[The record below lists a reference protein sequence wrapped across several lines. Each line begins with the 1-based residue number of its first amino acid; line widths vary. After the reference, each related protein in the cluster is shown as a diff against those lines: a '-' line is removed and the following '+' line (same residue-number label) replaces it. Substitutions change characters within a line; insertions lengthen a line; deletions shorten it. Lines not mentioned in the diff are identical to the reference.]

1 MDLKRF
7 LRAEW
12 DRVAGYGFIL
22 AGAVALV
29 FGFIG
34 VRTAADVIDEIS
46 YLVTGGIGAIFL
58 LGVGATLL
66 LSADLHD
73 DFRKLHR
80 VETKLD
86 DIHRALQERHPDLV
100 VDVRPS
106 AAQPDP
112 EPEPAEGREE
122 PQRAGYRPEPP
133 AGQREPR
140 HEQEPA
146 ASGMLAVRRF
156 RRLALGGGLVAA
168 VLFGAGTVVTAN
180 QASTDHMAG
189 GVGLALSGALLA
201 AVVAGALVGQ
211 LKGRLER
218 QTMVAVGG
226 WLAEPQSASATAGPA
241 PEVWVADGLTL
252 YHRAGCR
259 ALDGRAASGRA
270 RARLAAGL
278 RPCGLC
284 EPDAGG

>member
-1 MDLKRF
+1 MDFKRF

-12 DRVAGYGFIL
+12 DRVAGYAFVL

-29 FGFIG
+29 FGFVG

-73 DFRKLHR
+73 DFRKLDR
-80 VETKLD
+80 VEGKLD
-86 DIHRALQERHPDLV
+86 AIHQALVERHPDLV
-100 VDVRPS
+100 VDVRRI
-106 AAQPDP
+106 
-112 EPEPAEGREE
+112 EEPA
-122 PQRAGYRPEPP
+122 
-133 AGQREPR
+133 
-140 HEQEPA
+140 PA
-146 ASGMLAVRRF
+146 AAPSGVLAVRRY
-156 RRLALGGGLVAA
+156 RRLILAGGIGATGLFLAGAL
-168 VLFGAGTVVTAN
+168 VTAN

-189 GVGLALSGALLA
+189 GVGLALSGGMLVAVLA
-201 AVVAGALVGQ
+201 GVMVGQ

-218 QTMVAVGG
+218 QTLVALGP
-226 WLAEPQSASATAGPA
+226 WLAEAASGTTQVAAS
-241 PEVWVADGLTL
+241 EVWVVDGLSL

-259 ALDGRAASGRA
+259 ALEGRAAAGQA
-270 RARLAAGL
+270 RAMLTAGL

-284 EPDAGG
+284 EPDVGG

>member
-12 DRVAGYGFIL
+12 DRVAGYGFVF
-22 AGAVALV
+22 AGAVVLV

-86 DIHRALQERHPDLV
+86 EIHRALRERHPDLV
-100 VDVRPS
+100 VDVRP
-106 AAQPDP
+106 
-112 EPEPAEGREE
+112 EE
-122 PQRAGYRPEPP
+122 PRPAP
-133 AGQREPR
+133 AGESEP
-140 HEQEPA
+140 EQEPA
-146 ASGMLAVRRF
+146 GAVAASGLLAVRRS
-156 RRLALGGGLVAA
+156 RRLALAGSLVAA
-168 VLFGAGTVVTAN
+168 VLFAAGAVVTAN
-180 QASTDHMAG
+180 QASTDQMTR

-201 AVVAGALVGQ
+201 AVAAGALVGQ

-226 WLAEPQSASATAGPA
+226 WLEESQSGSSHPAGLAS
-241 PEVWVADGLTL
+241 EVWVAEGLTL

-270 RARLAAGL
+270 RALLTGGL

>member
-12 DRVAGYGFIL
+12 DRVAGYAFVL

-29 FGFIG
+29 FGFVG

-73 DFRKLHR
+73 DFRKLDR

-86 DIHRALQERHPDLV
+86 DIHRALLERHPDLV
-100 VDVRPS
+100 VDVAPDREPAPAVS
-106 AAQPDP
+106 AA
-112 EPEPAEGREE
+112 
-122 PQRAGYRPEPP
+122 
-133 AGQREPR
+133 
-140 HEQEPA
+140 
-146 ASGMLAVRRF
+146 GMLAVRRY
-156 RRLALGGGLVAA
+156 RKLALGGGAIAA
-168 VLFGAGTVVTAN
+168 VLFGAGALVTAN

-189 GVGLALSGALLA
+189 GVGLALSGALL
-201 AVVAGALVGQ
+201 VAIVGGVMVGQ
-211 LKGRLER
+211 LKGRLEH
-218 QTMVAVGG
+218 QTVAALGPWLVEPDTDAAPVG
-226 WLAEPQSASATAGPA
+226 AAS
-241 PEVWVADGLTL
+241 EVWVPDGLTL
-252 YHRAGCR
+252 YHRAGCQ
-259 ALDGRAASGRA
+259 ALAGRAASAHDRGA
-270 RARLAAGL
+270 LSAGL
-278 RPCGLC
+278 RACGLC

>member
-1 MDLKRF
+1 MDFKRF

-12 DRVAGYGFIL
+12 DRVAGYAFVV

-29 FGFIG
+29 FGFVG

-80 VETKLD
+80 VEEKLD
-86 DIHRALQERHPDLV
+86 DIHRALAERHPDLV
-100 VDVRPS
+100 VDVRPP
-106 AAQPDP
+106 AADGPDGNRAVVVGSQPAAR
-112 EPEPAEGREE
+112 PA
-122 PQRAGYRPEPP
+122 
-133 AGQREPR
+133 
-140 HEQEPA
+140 PA
-146 ASGMLAVRRF
+146 ASSSGLLAVRRS
-156 RRLALGGGLVAA
+156 RRLALAA
-168 VLFGAGTVVTAN
+168 GVGATGLFGAGALVTAN
-180 QASTDHMAG
+180 QASTDHMTG
-189 GVGLALSGALLA
+189 GVGLALSGAMLVAVA
-201 AVVAGALVGQ
+201 AGVMVGQ

-218 QTMVAVGG
+218 RTLVALGP
-226 WLAEPQSASATAGPA
+226 WLGADEDREASTAAAT
-241 PEVWVADGLTL
+241 EVWVVDGLAL

-259 ALDGRAASGRA
+259 ALDGRAASGRD
-270 RARLAAGL
+270 RAALRAGL

-284 EPDAGG
+284 EPDSGG

>member
-1 MDLKRF
+1 MDFKRF

-12 DRVAGYGFIL
+12 DRVAGYAFVL

-29 FGFIG
+29 FGFVG

-73 DFRKLHR
+73 DFRKLDR
-80 VETKLD
+80 VEAKLD
-86 DIHRALQERHPDLV
+86 AIHLALVERHPDLV
-100 VDVRPS
+100 VDVRP
-106 AAQPDP
+106 AAPDAP
-112 EPEPAEGREE
+112 GGSGAAVTVGRPAV
-122 PQRAGYRPEPP
+122 EPP
-133 AGQREPR
+133 L
-140 HEQEPA
+140 PA
-146 ASGMLAVRRF
+146 PTVGASGLLAVRRY
-156 RRLALGGGLVAA
+156 RRLTLAGGIGATGLFLAGAL
-168 VLFGAGTVVTAN
+168 VTAN

-189 GVGLALSGALLA
+189 GVGLALSGGMLVAVLA
-201 AVVAGALVGQ
+201 GVMVGQ
-211 LKGRLER
+211 LKGRLEQ
-218 QTMVAVGG
+218 QTLAALGP
-226 WLAEPQSASATAGPA
+226 WLAEAASDTTLVAATD
-241 PEVWVADGLTL
+241 VWVVDGLSL

-259 ALDGRAASGRA
+259 ALEGRAAAGRE
-270 RARLAAGL
+270 RAMLTAGL

>member
-1 MDLKRF
+1 MDMKRF

-12 DRVAGYGFIL
+12 DRVAGYGFVF
-22 AGAVALV
+22 AGAVTLV

-80 VETKLD
+80 VEEKLD
-86 DIHRALQERHPDLV
+86 RIHDVLVERHPDLV
-100 VDVRPS
+100 VDVRP
-106 AAQPDP
+106 AAPD
-112 EPEPAEGREE
+112 EGDAGGKSTAAVHSVRQPEPAPRPVGA
-122 PQRAGYRPEPP
+122 AGL
-133 AGQREPR
+133 
-140 HEQEPA
+140 
-146 ASGMLAVRRF
+146 LAVRRF
-156 RRLALGGGLVAA
+156 RRLALAGGVVATGLFVG
-168 VLFGAGTVVTAN
+168 GALVTAN
-180 QASTDHMAG
+180 QAGTDHMAG
-189 GVGLALSGALLA
+189 GVGLALSGGMLVAVLA
-201 AVVAGALVGQ
+201 GIMLGQ

-218 QTMVAVGG
+218 QTLAALGP
-226 WLAEPQSASATAGPA
+226 WLVDDNDNTELAAPGTAA
-241 PEVWVADGLTL
+241 EVWVVTGLSL

-259 ALDGRAASGRA
+259 ALDGRAASGIDRVT
-270 RARLAAGL
+270 LGAGL

>member
-1 MDLKRF
+1 MDVKRF

-12 DRVAGYGFIL
+12 DRVAGYAFVF

-80 VETKLD
+80 VEEKLD
-86 DIHRALQERHPDLV
+86 EIHRALLERHPDLV
-100 VDVRPS
+100 VDVRPV
-106 AAQPDP
+106 Q
-112 EPEPAEGREE
+112 EPREPA
-122 PQRAGYRPEPP
+122 P
-133 AGQREPR
+133 AVT
-140 HEQEPA
+140 
-146 ASGMLAVRRF
+146 ASGALAVRRY
-156 RRLALGGGLVAA
+156 RRLALGGTVVAA
-168 VLFGAGTVVTAN
+168 ALFVIGALVTAN
-180 QASTDHMAG
+180 QPSTDHMAR
-189 GVGLALSGALLA
+189 GVGLALSGAMLV
-201 AVVAGALVGQ
+201 AVVAGIVLGQ
-211 LKGRLER
+211 LKGRLEQ
-218 QTMVAVGG
+218 QTLATLGPWLGAGEDTPTTVAD
-226 WLAEPQSASATAGPA
+226 QAS
-241 PEVWVADGLTL
+241 EVWVVDGLTL

-259 ALDGRAASGRA
+259 ALDGRAASGHDRA
-270 RARLAAGL
+270 TLLAGRAGL

-284 EPDAGG
+284 EPDTGG

>member
-12 DRVAGYGFIL
+12 DRVAGYALLF

-29 FGFIG
+29 FGFVG

-80 VETKLD
+80 VEEKLD
-86 DIHRALQERHPDLV
+86 RIYEALAERHPDLV
-100 VDVRPS
+100 VDVRP
-106 AAQPDP
+106 
-112 EPEPAEGREE
+112 EPA
-122 PQRAGYRPEPP
+122 P
-133 AGQREPR
+133 AV
-140 HEQEPA
+140 
-146 ASGMLAVRRF
+146 SGSGLLAVRRF
-156 RRLALGGGLVAA
+156 RRLAVAGGVVAA
-168 VLFGAGTVVTAN
+168 GMFVAGALLTAN
-180 QASTDHMAG
+180 QASTDRMAG
-189 GVGLALSGALLA
+189 SIGLALSGGMLVAVLA
-201 AVVAGALVGQ
+201 GVMVGQ
-211 LKGRLER
+211 LKGRLEQR
-218 QTMVAVGG
+218 TLAALGP
-226 WLAEPQSASATAGPA
+226 WLTADGDTASTPAGPA
-241 PEVWVADGLTL
+241 AEVWVVDGLTL

-259 ALDGRAASGRA
+259 TLDGRAASGRD
-270 RARLAAGL
+270 RAALHPGL

-284 EPDAGG
+284 EPDAGH

>member
-1 MDLKRF
+1 MDFKRF

-12 DRVAGYGFIL
+12 DRVAGYAFVF

-80 VETKLD
+80 VEEKLD
-86 DIHRALQERHPDLV
+86 DIHRALAERHPDLV
-100 VDVRPS
+100 VDVRP
-106 AAQPDP
+106 AAPNDPAPSDPDGP
-112 EPEPAEGREE
+112 HAAAVAGRPAGQAPEPAVV
-122 PQRAGYRPEPP
+122 RA
-133 AGQREPR
+133 AGL
-140 HEQEPA
+140 
-146 ASGMLAVRRF
+146 LAVRRY
-156 RRLALGGGLVAA
+156 RHLALSGGVVVT
-168 VLFGAGTVVTAN
+168 VLFVAGALVTAN

-189 GVGLALSGALLA
+189 SVGLALSGGMLI
-201 AVVAGALVGQ
+201 AVVAGVMVGQ

-218 QTMVAVGG
+218 QTLAAVGP
-226 WLAEPQSASATAGPA
+226 WLAADDDTGTTMTAA
-241 PEVWVADGLTL
+241 AAEVWVVDGLAL

-259 ALDGRAASGRA
+259 ALDGRAASGWDRA
-270 RARLAAGL
+270 TLTSGL

-284 EPDAGG
+284 EPDSGG